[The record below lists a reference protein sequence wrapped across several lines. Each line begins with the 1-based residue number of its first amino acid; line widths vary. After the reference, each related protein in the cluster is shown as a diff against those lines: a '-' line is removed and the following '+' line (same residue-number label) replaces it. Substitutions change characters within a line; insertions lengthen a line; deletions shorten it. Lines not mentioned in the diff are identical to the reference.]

1 MVGLVL
7 TAWSY
12 GPSGPAFAKTPSASV
27 DHHRIDSGAASA
39 RLLVSG
45 TGDGETTFALALKA
59 DRSAFATL
67 RAAHDHVVLV
77 DTSASQVGEHRK
89 QEICVLKEF
98 LAALPDTDRVSVSA
112 VDVAVTPFSEG
123 FVSPAVALEKAV
135 PVLNRRVPLG
145 ATNLS
150 AALKMAA
157 QTKHDDQNSLS
168 IVYIGDG
175 MSVAGLIGSA
185 DLTNLCADLRGHH
198 IPVHS
203 YAVGPQLDLQLLGI
217 LGQQTGGAVL
227 MDKVRKTKDEPSVVG
242 RQLAAAVDAP
252 VLYTDKVTVEPA
264 AGALYPVTALPMRP
278 DRETIYLGKG
288 TLPENFDISLA
299 HGDKASLSWKI
310 DAAKAETQNS
320 FLVPQYRQAEA
331 TAGLSVAFAGNDVLL
346 AARQAFD
353 DDVRGLIQQGQ
364 NAVARRNARDAVTIS
379 DMIQQLDPND
389 VDGKQLKAQTDRLI
403 DSQKKRGVKIVTV
416 AQAEPA
422 AKSPPV
428 SNPPV
433 ANPPAD
439 VASPAP
445 QATTEETDLLKEE
458 QARRDILGQRLK
470 LEVENTINEAR
481 RISRQDPAAALTQVK
496 TTIGAISATTDIN
509 PDLRTQLLKR
519 LNAVHAEVTSQ
530 QEIALVNKVKAE
542 ENRVIQEAKQRLL
555 DKMAR
560 EEARLDQLIDRVRGL
575 MVDGEHGNDDAFEQ
589 AEAVSRIAVDLRPGS
604 GTATAALFNAEA
616 AGQLRK
622 AFRLRSLR
630 ADKFLETLY
639 QVELSHVPFP
649 DEPPVLWPPAEVWQA
664 LTERRKKWASVDL
677 RKDRPAEE
685 RIRSALDQTTE
696 FEFVETPLKD
706 AMSFLSDLH
715 NITIILDDAALEGE
729 NIDKDVAVNRI
740 LSGISLRSALKIILE
755 PLALTYIIEDEV
767 MKITTVTEAEDPK
780 HNTTRVYPVGDLVI
794 PIQTLGGAGGFGGFG
809 GGGIG
814 GNGFGGGGSFGNN
827 GGGGGFGRGGGG
839 FGGGGG
845 GLF

>member
-1 MVGLVL
+1 
-7 TAWSY
+7 
-12 GPSGPAFAKTPSASV
+12 
-27 DHHRIDSGAASA
+27 I
-39 RLLVSG
+39 
-45 TGDGETTFALALKA
+45 
-59 DRSAFATL
+59 
-67 RAAHDHVVLV
+67 
-77 DTSASQVGEHRK
+77 
-89 QEICVLKEF
+89 
-98 LAALPDTDRVSVSA
+98 
-112 VDVAVTPFSEG
+112 
-123 FVSPAVALEKAV
+123 
-135 PVLNRRVPLG
+135 
-145 ATNLS
+145 
-150 AALKMAA
+150 
-157 QTKHDDQNSLS
+157 
-168 IVYIGDG
+168 
-175 MSVAGLIGSA
+175 
-185 DLTNLCADLRGHH
+185 
-198 IPVHS
+198 
-203 YAVGPQLDLQLLGI
+203 
-217 LGQQTGGAVL
+217 
-227 MDKVRKTKDEPSVVG
+227 
-242 RQLAAAVDAP
+242 
-252 VLYTDKVTVEPA
+252 
-264 AGALYPVTALPMRP
+264 
-278 DRETIYLGKG
+278 
-288 TLPENFDISLA
+288 
-299 HGDKASLSWKI
+299 
-310 DAAKAETQNS
+310 
-320 FLVPQYRQAEA
+320 
-331 TAGLSVAFAGNDVLL
+331 
-346 AARQAFD
+346 
-353 DDVRGLIQQGQ
+353 
-364 NAVARRNARDAVTIS
+364 
-379 DMIQQLDPND
+379 
-389 VDGKQLKAQTDRLI
+389 DGKQVKAQTDRLI
-403 DSQKKRGVKIVTV
+403 ESQKARGVKIVTV

-422 AKSPPV
+422 V
-428 SNPPV
+428 ENPPV
-433 ANPPAD
+433 ANPP
-439 VASPAP
+439 VANPPVDEANPAP
-445 QATTEETDLLKEE
+445 QAANEETDLLKAE

-481 RISRQDPAAALTQVK
+481 RISRQDPGAALTQIK

-575 MVDGEHGNDDAFEQ
+575 MVDGEHGNDDAYEQ
-589 AEAVSRIAVDLRPGS
+589 AEAVSRIAVDLQPGS
-604 GTATAALFNAEA
+604 GTAAAALFNSEA

-740 LSGISLRSALKIILE
+740 MSGISLRSALKIILE

-767 MKITTVTEAEDPK
+767 MKITTITEAEDPK

-827 GGGGGFGRGGGG
+827 GGGGFGGQGGG

-845 GLF
+845 GLFSLPAEKVEAPSVDRRDAQVGAAVEGQAFAQVKDTVPGTKSVFDNDAVKSVKKKPLAAR